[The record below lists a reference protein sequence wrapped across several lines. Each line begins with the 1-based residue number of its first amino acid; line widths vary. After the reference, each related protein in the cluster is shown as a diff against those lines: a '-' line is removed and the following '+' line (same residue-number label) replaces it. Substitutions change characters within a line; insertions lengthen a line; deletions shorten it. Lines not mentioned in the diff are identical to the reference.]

1 MGMALMG
8 VGGLVMALGAFLF
21 WGNVSGHF
29 RSFPFAGYITIAIG
43 GAIFSFGKKKAA
55 EAEAARLNPGPQR

>member
-1 MGMALMG
+1 MGMVLQG
-8 VGGLVMALGAFLF
+8 VGGLVIAVGALL
-21 WGNVSGHF
+21 WIGNVSGKF

-55 EAEAARLNPGPQR
+55 QEAAAKLSP

>member
-1 MGMALMG
+1 MVLVGL
-8 VGGLVMALGAFLF
+8 GGLVMALGAFLF

-43 GAIFSFGKKKAA
+43 GAIVGYGRKRQAL
-55 EAEAARLNPGPQR
+55 EAVNRSGQST